1 MNDSDFQASGVS
13 GIQQSLPRSDTSRGT
28 LISSIGCAVQLSE
41 KCTNLNDD
49 LHEAEF
55 HVILNSG
62 RLSVKVVGC
71 RSQVTGSQVSR
82 SLVVGLREHRQEF
95 L

>member
-1 MNDSDFQASGVS
+1 MSQ
-13 GIQQSLPRSDTSRGT
+13 GT
-28 LISSIGCAVQLSE
+28 LLSSIACAVQLSE

>member
-1 MNDSDFQASGVS
+1 MNDSDFQASRVS
-13 GIQQSLPRSDTSRGT
+13 GIQQGVTHPGVGT
-28 LISSIGCAVQLSE
+28 LIRSIGCAVQLSE

-55 HVILNSG
+55 HIILNSG